1 MFLQEAVPKYSQELK
16 YSDKRNLQC
25 TNQMLKIHLQL
36 PIPIFLALS
45 DKHAFQLLCLQK
57 AFFFHSPYIDLFG
70 KESSVDTKQHS
81 CMFHKLQ
88 DKKQLSFIFQLFL
101 LVSVERNHTYTHTVS
116 QKYKDLCTVSFH
128 LISLVHTVI

>member
-57 AFFFHSPYIDLFG
+57 AFFSILHTQIYLGKSLVLTQSNILACFINSRIKNNYNLFF
-70 KESSVDTKQHS
+70 SFFCQSV
-81 CMFHKLQ
+81 
-88 DKKQLSFIFQLFL
+88 LS
-101 LVSVERNHTYTHTVS
+101 VTTHTHTQYHRSTKICVLSVS
-116 QKYKDLCTVSFH
+116 ISSHQCT
-128 LISLVHTVI
+128 L